1 MPSLTLAAAHQVRA
15 AAQQSNCEDLPLR
28 VAATRGAD
36 GAIQYAVGF
45 DDVGG
50 DGDQRFTSHGVEIVV
65 APDSMEIVS
74 EMTIDYVQLDS
85 GEMALVFL
93 NPKDPDYRP
102 SQ

>member
-1 MPSLTLAAAHQVRA
+1 MPRLTPAAAAQVRA

-28 VAATRGAD
+28 VAATRSAD
-36 GAIQYAVGF
+36 GTFQYAVGF

-50 DGDQRFTSHGVEIVV
+50 ADDRRFTSHGIHIVV
-65 APDSMEIVS
+65 APDCLEMLS
-74 EMTIDYVQLDS
+74 ELTIDYVKLDS

-93 NPKDPDYRP
+93 NPADPAYRP